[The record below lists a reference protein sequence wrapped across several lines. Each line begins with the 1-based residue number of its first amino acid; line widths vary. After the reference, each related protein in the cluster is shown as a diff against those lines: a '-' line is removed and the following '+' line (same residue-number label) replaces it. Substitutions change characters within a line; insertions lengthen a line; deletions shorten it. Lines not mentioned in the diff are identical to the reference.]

1 MATSRRTDANLFED
15 IRSIVDQDDDA
26 VEDEP
31 EEQQDGEYYIDLD
44 LDLVVYWRLQANCN
58 KKSLSHSVQ
67 FPNRT

>member
-44 LDLVVYWRLQANCN
+44 LDLVVY
-58 KKSLSHSVQ
+58 
-67 FPNRT
+67 